1 MQGKRMAD
9 LFNKVLKMYPPLLH
23 NFFLSTFTDPASW
36 HNARLTFT
44 QTSAVW
50 CMVGHMLGL
59 GDRHGENILMDTSTG
74 ACIHIDFACLFDKVL
89 SSSMSHIF
97 ESDSIPS
104 CHTSLSCSLGSKEE
118 SMVVALTSFPAVG
131 ISSADCFSGIRY
143 PLHDPADASAI
154 ACMKELVSALHVVY
168 AHLSCFQWLTV
179 LQQRQYL
186 TLNKV
191 LKGP

>member
-1 MQGKRMAD
+1 MAD

-74 ACIHIDFACLFDKVL
+74 ACIHIDFACLFDKVFFAFAYPCSSLLLDTAAVHCFVYQGL
-89 SSSMSHIF
+89 SQT
-97 ESDSIPS
+97 P
-104 CHTSLSCSLGSKEE
+104 
-118 SMVVALTSFPAVG
+118 
-131 ISSADCFSGIRY
+131 
-143 PLHDPADASAI
+143 
-154 ACMKELVSALHVVY
+154 
-168 AHLSCFQWLTV
+168 Q
-179 LQQRQYL
+179 
-186 TLNKV
+186 
-191 LKGP
+191 